1 MIQVELERFQ
11 GTSVCRQNKAFV
23 LVARPVG
30 ASFTRPESS
39 PHSSPKV
46 LYIITRIIIIIIIFH
61 RSRKTSSIYNYDL
74 AIVVLMSSDDHNS
87 KALL

>member
-11 GTSVCRQNKAFV
+11 GTTVCRQNKAFV

-46 LYIITRIIIIIIIFH
+46 LYIITRIIIIIIFH
-61 RSRKTSSIYNYDL
+61 RSRKTSSIYNHDL
-74 AIVVLMSSDDHNS
+74 AIVVLTSSDDHNS